1 VHKLV
6 GTQMQ
11 NLGMGEEGL
20 KETQVQE
27 LVMKVQKLVGTQVQK
42 LVGTQVQKLVMRVGE
57 ECLKGTERLARV
69 QNLEWEK

>member
-1 VHKLV
+1 V
-6 GTQMQ
+6 Q

-27 LVMKVQKLVGTQVQK
+27 LVMRVQE

-69 QNLEWEK
+69 QNLE

>member
-1 VHKLV
+1 VQKLV
-6 GTQMQ
+6 GTQVQ
-11 NLGMGEEGL
+11 NLGMREEGL

-27 LVMKVQKLVGTQVQK
+27 LVMKVQE

-69 QNLEWEK
+69 HNLEWEK

>member
-1 VHKLV
+1 VQKLV
-6 GTQMQ
+6 GTQVQ
-11 NLGMGEEGL
+11 NLGMREEGL

-27 LVMKVQKLVGTQVQK
+27 LVMK
-42 LVGTQVQKLVMRVGE
+42 VGE